1 MTTINVR
8 TGKLETINHQMGMD
22 LIDSVAVSDAVPGL
36 WPYVT
41 MNGKDDIDG
50 DGFINK
56 CLFS

>member
-36 WPYVT
+36 
-41 MNGKDDIDG
+41 
-50 DGFINK
+50 
-56 CLFS
+56 